1 MLKSMVQSYMLR
13 SCMLYLAK
21 KEKIHYYGY
30 IYIYNMHNNNN
41 ITIHELVVLLLYEFL
56 I

>member
-21 KEKIHYYGY
+21 KEKIHGY
-30 IYIYNMHNNNN
+30 IYIICIIIIILLFY
-41 ITIHELVVLLLYEFL
+41 ELVVLLLYEFL
-56 I
+56 L

>member
-1 MLKSMVQSYMLR
+1 MLKSMVQSDMLR

-30 IYIYNMHNNNN
+30 IFIYI
-41 ITIHELVVLLLYEFL
+41 ICIIIIILLFTSS
-56 I
+56 

>member
-1 MLKSMVQSYMLR
+1 MLKSMVQSDMLR

-30 IYIYNMHNNNN
+30 IYN
-41 ITIHELVVLLLYEFL
+41 IICIIIIILLFTSS
-56 I
+56 